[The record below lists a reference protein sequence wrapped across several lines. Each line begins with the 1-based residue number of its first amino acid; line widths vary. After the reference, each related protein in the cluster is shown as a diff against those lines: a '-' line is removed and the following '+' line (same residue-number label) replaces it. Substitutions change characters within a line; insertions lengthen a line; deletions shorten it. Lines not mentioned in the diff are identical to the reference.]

1 VEQDAGGGEAA
12 QTKALSRRLDLFAT
26 PLEISAQDLLRKIII
41 RLSFAQFASTA
52 VRREDTQPI
61 NPPPNFMPLT
71 LASSAAP
78 PGSPPR

>member
-12 QTKALSRRLDLFAT
+12 QTKALRSARYLFAT

-41 RLSFAQFASTA
+41 RLSFAQFVSQAISC
-52 VRREDTQPI
+52 EDAPPI
-61 NPPPNFMPLT
+61 NPPPDSMSLT
-71 LASSAAP
+71 NVSFAAP